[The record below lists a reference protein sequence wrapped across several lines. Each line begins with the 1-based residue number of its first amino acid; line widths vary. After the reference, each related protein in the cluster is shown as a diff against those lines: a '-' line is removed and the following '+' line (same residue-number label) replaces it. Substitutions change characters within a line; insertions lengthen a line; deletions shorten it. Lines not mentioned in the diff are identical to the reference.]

1 MARNV
6 LITGSSRGI
15 GAAAALAFAREGCN
29 VGINHHPGGHSE
41 AAQAVVHECRK
52 IGVDARVYVA
62 DVGKHDDCQKML
74 ADFIRDFGQID
85 VLVNNAGGALQI
97 PGGSKGE
104 FKDMPMGYWE
114 DQINLN
120 LNSAAYCSRYAVAD
134 MVEKGTHGKIINI
147 SSVHSQVTW
156 VHRRMLP
163 YSAGKGGLN
172 MFTRAL
178 AVEVIKYGINVNGI
192 APGLIYT
199 KIVDRYSPEE
209 LASFRRHIPYG
220 DGGTVDD
227 IVPMILFLADPEKS
241 KFIVGQ
247 TIFIDGGQ
255 SIDGSIESMNYELE
269 EKSHENR

>member
-15 GAAAALAFAREGCN
+15 GAAAALAFAKEGCN
-29 VGINHHPGGHSE
+29 VGINHHSCTNSD
-41 AAQAVVHECRK
+41 AAHEVADACRK
-52 IGVDARVYVA
+52 EGVKAEVYVA
-62 DVGKHDDCQKML
+62 DVSQHDQCQTML
-74 ADFIRDFGQID
+74 ANFIRDFGQID

-104 FKDMPMGYWE
+104 FKDMSMDYW
-114 DQINLN
+114 DAQINLN

-134 MVEKGTHGKIINI
+134 MIEKGTKGKIINI
-147 SSVHSQVTW
+147 SSVHSQITW
-156 VHRRMLP
+156 VFRRMLP

-172 MFTRAL
+172 MFTKAL
-178 AVEVIKYGINVNGI
+178 GVEVIKYGINVNGI
-192 APGLIYT
+192 APGLVYT
-199 KIVDRYSPEE
+199 KIADRYSPED

-220 DGGTVDD
+220 SGGTVDD
-227 IVPMILFLADPEKS
+227 IVPMILFLADHEKS

-255 SIDGSIESMNYELE
+255 SVDGSVESMNFELE
-269 EKSHENR
+269 EKDNENR